1 MVVPPAQLVLDTS
14 FVVEALIVAQPRHP
28 ECHAFLAYVMQ
39 AGSRVHF
46 NRLLELELWEAV
58 YRIALKEL
66 RPGKRV
72 RNVRHEPRALRRA
85 NALREEV
92 ETGWHEV
99 LAALDAVSVDLGEVA
114 AWVPQMMARGVSSY
128 DAVHAATA
136 IYVGVR
142 PLVTLD
148 YHFSLVPE
156 ATLELLVPRN
166 RVRACRDQRGRSGQL
181 SGGRM

>member
-14 FVVEALIVAQPRHP
+14 FVVEALIATQPRHL
-28 ECHAFLAYVMQ
+28 ECHAFLAYVTQ

-46 NRLLELELWEAV
+46 NRLLELELWEAT
-58 YRIALKEL
+58 YRFALKEL
-66 RPGKRV
+66 RFGRGT

-85 NALREEV
+85 KAVREEV
-92 ETGWHEV
+92 ETAWREV
-99 LAALDAVSVDLGEVA
+99 LALIDSVTVDLGEVV
-114 AWVPQMMARGVSSY
+114 AWVPQLMTCGVSSY

-166 RVRACRDQRGRSGQL
+166 RVRACRDRRGARQL

>member
-1 MVVPPAQLVLDTS
+1 MVVPPEQLVLDTS
-14 FVVEALIVAQPRHP
+14 FVVEALITTQPRHA
-28 ECHAFLAYVMQ
+28 ECHAFLVYVTQ
-39 AGSRVHF
+39 TGSRVHF
-46 NRLLELELWEAV
+46 NRLLELELWEAA
-58 YRIALKEL
+58 YRVALKGL
-66 RPGKRV
+66 HRGQRATT
-72 RNVRHEPRALRRA
+72 VRHEPRALRRA
-85 NALREEV
+85 TALREEV
-92 ETGWHEV
+92 ETTWREV
-99 LAALDAVSVDLGEVA
+99 LAALDAVSVDLEDVA

-166 RVRACRDQRGRSGQL
+166 RVRACRDRRGRSRQL

>member
-14 FVVEALIVAQPRHP
+14 FVVEALITTQARHA
-28 ECHAFLAYVMQ
+28 ECHAFLAYLMQ

-46 NRLLELELWEAV
+46 NRLLELELWEAA

-66 RPGKRV
+66 HSGQRA
-72 RNVRHEPRALRRA
+72 RNVRHDPQALRRPTA
-85 NALREEV
+85 FREEV
-92 ETGWHEV
+92 ETTWREV
-99 LAALDAVSVDLGEVA
+99 LTALDAVSVDLGEVV
-114 AWVPQMMARGVSSY
+114 AWVPQMMACGVSSY

-136 IYVGVR
+136 VYLGVR

-156 ATLELLVPRN
+156 ARLELLVPRN
-166 RVRACRDQRGRSGQL
+166 RVRACRDRRS
-181 SGGRM
+181 R